1 MTFQNPVL
9 FFFCALGVFN
19 GFLVSLYFL
28 FFSRQKRVQN
38 FFFGLLMLMLS
49 LRIGKSL
56 YALFVEPP
64 NLLYIQIGLSAC
76 FLIGVSLYF
85 YLKSSVENTKKVPVS
100 WKVHYAVLV
109 ILILGIGIVKPLA
122 TDEKEFWDNY
132 LALFI
137 YIVWGIYLLLSGFVL
152 RDIIKKL
159 FDRKAQCTTQELWLI
174 GVYTGNGLIFTAYV
188 IGYFLLYLVGTL
200 TFSFVFYALL
210 FFLLSKKNRDTVF
223 RDIPQKYASKKIEDA
238 EASALVQALHK
249 TMLSEELYKDPNIK
263 LGQVARKI
271 NIPPH
276 KLSQLLNDNLGKSFA
291 LFINEYRIEEAK
303 KLIRESEQFT
313 LEAIGFEA
321 GFSSRSTFYTAF
333 KKCIGQT
340 PAEFKKRFS

>member
-223 RDIPQKYASKKIEDA
+223 RDIPQKYAS
-238 EASALVQALHK
+238 
-249 TMLSEELYKDPNIK
+249 
-263 LGQVARKI
+263 
-271 NIPPH
+271 
-276 KLSQLLNDNLGKSFA
+276 
-291 LFINEYRIEEAK
+291 
-303 KLIRESEQFT
+303 
-313 LEAIGFEA
+313 
-321 GFSSRSTFYTAF
+321 
-333 KKCIGQT
+333 
-340 PAEFKKRFS
+340 